1 MAQKSLIDR
10 IFGSRPH
17 AEPDEYLELDL
28 GEYEEVFEEEPA
40 GTYVKV
46 AELINVSNLTSLK
59 DEVYRGNIV
68 IIDISHIKQDRVTLD
83 RIVKELRQ
91 VATDIHGD
99 IAGLGDDQIIV
110 TPMSIKIDRKK
121 LGASSY

>member
-28 GEYEEVFEEEPA
+28 GEYEEVLEEEPA

-46 AELINVSNLTSLK
+46 AELVNVSNLTQLK
-59 DEVYRGNIV
+59 DEVYKGNIV
-68 IIDISHIKQDRVTLD
+68 IIDIAHVKQDRVTLD

-99 IAGLGDDQIIV
+99 IAGLGEDQIVV

-121 LGASSY
+121 LGAGSY

>member
-17 AEPDEYLELDL
+17 SEPDEYLELDL
-28 GEYEEVFEEEPA
+28 GQYEEVFEEEPA

-46 AELINVSNLTSLK
+46 AELINASNLTQLK
-59 DEVYRGNIV
+59 DEVYKGNIV
-68 IIDISHIKQDRVTLD
+68 IINISHIKQDRVTLD
-83 RIVKELRQ
+83 KIVKELRQ

-110 TPMSIKIDRKK
+110 TPMAIKIDRKK
-121 LGASSY
+121 LGALSY

>member
-17 AEPDEYLELDL
+17 SEPDEYLELDL
-28 GEYEEVFEEEPA
+28 GQYEEVFEEEPA

-46 AELINVSNLTSLK
+46 AELINAGNLTQLK
-59 DEVYRGNIV
+59 DEVYKGNIV
-68 IIDISHIKQDRVTLD
+68 IINISHIKQDRVTLD

-121 LGASSY
+121 LGALSY

>member
-17 AEPDEYLELDL
+17 AEADEYLELDL
-28 GEYEEVFEEEPA
+28 GEYEEVVEEEPA

-59 DEVYRGNIV
+59 DEVYKGNIV
-68 IIDISHIKQDRVTLD
+68 IIDIAHIKPVSYTH
-83 RIVKELRQ
+83 LR
-91 VATDIHGD
+91 AHETDSY
-99 IAGLGDDQIIV
+99 LV
-110 TPMSIKIDRKK
+110 CRLLLEKK
-121 LGASSY
+121 KTKHNNT

>member
-17 AEPDEYLELDL
+17 AETDEYLELDI
-28 GEYEEVFEEEPA
+28 GEQEEVLEEEPA

-46 AELINVSNLTSLK
+46 AELINVSNLTQLK
-59 DEVYRGNIV
+59 DEVYKGNIV
-68 IIDISHIKQDRVTLD
+68 IIDIAHVKQDRVTLD

>member
-28 GEYEEVFEEEPA
+28 GEYEEVPEEEPV
-40 GTYVKV
+40 GTFVKV
-46 AELINVSNLTSLK
+46 AELVNVSNLTQLK
-59 DEVYRGNIV
+59 DEVYKGNIV
-68 IIDISHIKQDRVTLD
+68 IIDISHVKQDRVTLD
-83 RIVKELRQ
+83 RVVQELRQ

-99 IAGLGDDQIIV
+99 IAGLGDDQIVV

-121 LGASSY
+121 IGASSY

>member
-1 MAQKSLIDR
+1 LIDR

-28 GEYEEVFEEEPA
+28 GEYEEVLEEEPA

-46 AELINVSNLTSLK
+46 AELINVSNLTQLK
-59 DEVYRGNIV
+59 DEVYKGNIV
-68 IIDISHIKQDRVTLD
+68 IIDIAHVKQDRVTLD

-121 LGASSY
+121 LGAGSY

>member
-17 AEPDEYLELDL
+17 SEPDEYLELDL
-28 GEYEEVFEEEPA
+28 GQYDEVLEEEPA

-46 AELINVSNLTSLK
+46 AELVNVGNLTQLK
-59 DEVYRGNIV
+59 DEVYKGNIV

-121 LGASSY
+121 LGVLSY

>member
-17 AEPDEYLELDL
+17 AEADEYLELDL
-28 GEYEEVFEEEPA
+28 GEYEEVVEEEPA

-46 AELINVSNLTSLK
+46 AELTNVNNLTSLK
-59 DEVYRGNIV
+59 DEVYKGNIV
-68 IIDISHIKQDRVTLD
+68 IIDISHMKQDRVALD
-83 RIVKELRQ
+83 RIVKELQQ

-99 IAGLGDDQIIV
+99 IAGLGEDQIV
-110 TPMSIKIDRKK
+110 MTPMSIKIDRKK
-121 LGASSY
+121 LGASAY

>member
-17 AEPDEYLELDL
+17 AETDEYLELDL
-28 GEYEEVFEEEPA
+28 GEYEEVFEEEPV

-46 AELINVSNLTSLK
+46 AELINASNLTPLK
-59 DEVYRGNIV
+59 DEVYKGNIV
-68 IIDISHIKQDRVTLD
+68 VIDISHIKQDRVTLD
-83 RIVKELRQ
+83 RIVKELKQ
-91 VATDIHGD
+91 VAKDIHGD

-110 TPMSIKIDRKK
+110 TPMSVKIDRRK
-121 LGASSY
+121 LGGSH

>member
-28 GEYEEVFEEEPA
+28 GEYEEVLEEEPA

-46 AELINVSNLTSLK
+46 AELVNVSHLPQLK
-59 DEVYRGNIV
+59 DEVYKGNIV
-68 IIDISHIKQDRVTLD
+68 IIDIAHVKQDRVTLD

-121 LGASSY
+121 LGAGSY